1 MQVRRDFEIL
11 CLHGLLLAYF
21 DAEVSLLLARC
32 LKNPILHYAYS
43 YQKNKS
49 LHSGLMF
56 CFRIVQG
63 YMEIFPVL
71 FPSLILVSVGILKIC
86 SQTSAST
93 CLCRNLRSFSESYV
107 DRFFLFKIWLIDKE
121 RIQRNLWQIYASTVQ
136 QSFKKSEFNKQ
147 ANYLWFWFS

>member
-1 MQVRRDFEIL
+1 MQVRRDFEMF

-21 DAEVSLLLARC
+21 DAKVSLLSARC

-43 YQKNKS
+43 YQKKKS

-86 SQTSAST
+86 RLA
-93 CLCRNLRSFSESYV
+93 FV
-107 DRFFLFKIWLIDKE
+107 
-121 RIQRNLWQIYASTVQ
+121 
-136 QSFKKSEFNKQ
+136 
-147 ANYLWFWFS
+147 

>member
-21 DAEVSLLLARC
+21 DAEVSLLSARC
-32 LKNPILHYAYS
+32 LKNSILHYAYS

-86 SQTSAST
+86 RQTFAST
-93 CLCRNLRSFSESYV
+93 CLCRNLRSFSESSV
-107 DRFFLFKIWLIDKE
+107 DRIFPL
-121 RIQRNLWQIYASTVQ
+121 QNMT
-136 QSFKKSEFNKQ
+136 N
-147 ANYLWFWFS
+147 